1 MALRKTLTAFAPF
14 VRQPGPRAL
23 LAGNAISR
31 FGDALD
37 TVAFGWLVY
46 RLTGSTL
53 MMGMLYTVN
62 ALPGLIFGLA
72 GGLLADRRPPAR
84 TFALLCALRGALVM
98 LIAVL
103 ALLDRCPVYM
113 LFVFTALNSTCE
125 ALGSPAAQ
133 KLPSLLLP
141 APSLDG
147 YLGLQQGLQTGAELL
162 GYAMSGFVIALL
174 GMGHALL
181 VDAMTFLACAALV
194 LRAGRYAQAA
204 QQAARQEE
212 TPRSAL
218 LEGIRHIRRVP
229 ALVILVLY
237 EGFVNLMLAP
247 FNALNIVYVGTVLG
261 RGPETV
267 GVMGVTFMAG
277 TLLGGLCA
285 ALLASTAPRLR
296 LTLATLLLGTGYAL
310 LALPPLLPGW
320 MGLPLTLTACVLA
333 GLGLPI
339 AITTAQAV
347 ALRTTPAHLR
357 GRVLGLLLVV
367 TYAATPLGSAA
378 AGVLG
383 SLVELPALFG
393 ACGLMVLLCALPL
406 LLCNPLRQLDAPPA
420 P

>member
-103 ALLDRCPVYM
+103 ALLERCPVYM

-181 VDAMTFLACAALV
+181 VDAMTFLACAALT
-194 LRAGRYAQAA
+194 LRAGRYVQAA

-212 TPRSAL
+212 TQRSAL

-378 AGVLG
+378 AGALG

-406 LLCNPLRQLDAPPA
+406 LLCAPLRQLDAPPA

>member
-181 VDAMTFLACAALV
+181 VDAMTFLACAALT
-194 LRAGRYAQAA
+194 LRAGRYVQAA
-204 QQAARQEE
+204 QQAAQQE

-320 MGLPLTLTACVLA
+320 MGLPLTLAACVLA

>member
-181 VDAMTFLACAALV
+181 VDAATFLACAALV

-204 QQAARQEE
+204 QQAARQE

-333 GLGLPI
+333 GLGISLGNN
-339 AITTAQAV
+339 
-347 ALRTTPAHLR
+347 LR
-357 GRVLGLLLVV
+357 VSKVSNNFFNIS
-367 TYAATPLGSAA
+367 Y
-378 AGVLG
+378 
-383 SLVELPALFG
+383 FG
-393 ACGLMVLLCALPL
+393 
-406 LLCNPLRQLDAPPA
+406 NTHDTFFDFF
-420 P
+420 

>member
-1 MALRKTLTAFAPF
+1 MALPKPLAAFTPF
-14 VRQPGPRAL
+14 LRQPGPRAL

-103 ALLDRCPVYM
+103 ALLERCPVYM

-141 APSLDG
+141 TPALDG

-162 GYAMSGFVIALL
+162 GYAVSGLVIALL
-174 GMGHALL
+174 GMGHTLL
-181 VDAMTFLACAALV
+181 VDAATFLACAALV
-194 LRAGRYAQAA
+194 LRAGRYAQPAPQAA
-204 QQAARQEE
+204 QQE
-212 TPRSAL
+212 TPRRAL
-218 LEGIRHIRRVP
+218 LEGVRHIRRVAP
-229 ALVILVLY
+229 LAILALY
-237 EGFVNLMLAP
+237 EGFVTLMLAP

-267 GVMGVTFMAG
+267 GVMGVTFMVG
-277 TLLGGLCA
+277 TLLGGLLA
-285 ALLASTAPRLR
+285 TLLSGAAPRLR
-296 LTLATLLLGTGYAL
+296 LTLSTSLLGTGYAL

-320 MGLPLTLTACVLA
+320 MGLPLTLAACVLA
-333 GLGLPI
+333 GLGLPV
-339 AITTAQAV
+339 AITTVQAV
-347 ALRTTPAHLR
+347 TLRATPAHLR
-357 GRVLGLLLVV
+357 GRVLSLLLAVSYV
-367 TYAATPLGSAA
+367 STPLGSAA

-393 ACGLMVLLCALPL
+393 ACGLMVLLCVPL
-406 LLCNPLRQLDAPPA
+406 LLLCAPLRRLGAPSA
-420 P
+420 L

>member
-181 VDAMTFLACAALV
+181 VDAMTFLACAALT

>member
-141 APSLDG
+141 APALDG

-181 VDAMTFLACAALV
+181 VDAATFLACAALV

-378 AGVLG
+378 AGALG

>member
-141 APSLDG
+141 APALDG

-194 LRAGRYAQAA
+194 LRAGRYAQAV

-212 TPRSAL
+212 TQRSAL

-378 AGVLG
+378 AGALG

-406 LLCNPLRQLDAPPA
+406 LLCNPLRQLDAPSA

>member
-141 APSLDG
+141 APALDG

-212 TPRSAL
+212 TQRSAL
-218 LEGIRHIRRVP
+218 LEGVRHIRRVP

>member
-141 APSLDG
+141 APALDG

-181 VDAMTFLACAALV
+181 VDAATFLACAALV

-383 SLVELPALFG
+383 SLVELPTLFG

-406 LLCNPLRQLDAPPA
+406 LLCAPLRQLDAPPA

>member
-181 VDAMTFLACAALV
+181 VDAATFLACAALV

-406 LLCNPLRQLDAPPA
+406 LLCAPLRQLDAPPA

>member
-218 LEGIRHIRRVP
+218 LEGVRHIRRVP

>member
-141 APSLDG
+141 APALDG

-181 VDAMTFLACAALV
+181 VDAATFLACAALV

-406 LLCNPLRQLDAPPA
+406 LLCAPLRQLDAPPA

>member
-181 VDAMTFLACAALV
+181 VDAMTFLACAALT
-194 LRAGRYAQAA
+194 LRAGRYVQAA

-212 TPRSAL
+212 TQRSAL

-378 AGVLG
+378 AGALG

-406 LLCNPLRQLDAPPA
+406 LLCAPLRQLDAPPA

>member
-181 VDAMTFLACAALV
+181 VDAATFLACAALV

-204 QQAARQEE
+204 QQVARQEE

-378 AGVLG
+378 AGALG

>member
-181 VDAMTFLACAALV
+181 VDAMTFLACAALT
-194 LRAGRYAQAA
+194 LRAGRYVQAA

-277 TLLGGLCA
+277 TLLGGLCV

-347 ALRTTPAHLR
+347 TLRTTPAHLR

-406 LLCNPLRQLDAPPA
+406 LLCAPLRQLDAPPA

>member
-37 TVAFGWLVY
+37 TVAFGWLDY

-141 APSLDG
+141 APALDG

-406 LLCNPLRQLDAPPA
+406 LLCAPLRQLDAPPA

>member
-141 APSLDG
+141 APALDG

>member
-141 APSLDG
+141 APALDG

-181 VDAMTFLACAALV
+181 VDAMTFLACAALT

-212 TPRSAL
+212 TQRSAL
-218 LEGIRHIRRVP
+218 LEGVRHIRRVP

-378 AGVLG
+378 AGALG

>member
-141 APSLDG
+141 APALDG

-181 VDAMTFLACAALV
+181 VDAMTFLACAALT

-212 TPRSAL
+212 TQRSAL
-218 LEGIRHIRRVP
+218 LEGVRHIRRVP

-378 AGVLG
+378 AGALG

-406 LLCNPLRQLDAPPA
+406 LLCAPLRQLDAPPA

>member
-141 APSLDG
+141 APALDG

-181 VDAMTFLACAALV
+181 VDAATFLACAALV

-212 TPRSAL
+212 TQRSAL
-218 LEGIRHIRRVP
+218 LEGVRHIRRVP

-237 EGFVNLMLAP
+237 EGFVNLILAP

-406 LLCNPLRQLDAPPA
+406 LLCAPLRQLDAPPA

>member
-1 MALRKTLTAFAPF
+1 MALPKPLAAFTPF
-14 VRQPGPRAL
+14 LRQPGPRAL

-103 ALLDRCPVYM
+103 ALLERCPVYM

-141 APSLDG
+141 TPALDG

-162 GYAMSGFVIALL
+162 GYAVSGLVIALL
-174 GMGHALL
+174 GMGHTLL
-181 VDAMTFLACAALV
+181 VDAATFLACAALV
-194 LRAGRYAQAA
+194 LRAGRYAQPAPQAA
-204 QQAARQEE
+204 QQE
-212 TPRSAL
+212 TPRRAL
-218 LEGIRHIRRVP
+218 LEGRPAHPPRR
-229 ALVILVLY
+229 A
-237 EGFVNLMLAP
+237 
-247 FNALNIVYVGTVLG
+247 
-261 RGPETV
+261 
-267 GVMGVTFMAG
+267 AG
-277 TLLGGLCA
+277 NPGAVRGLCDVDARPLQRAQHRLRRHGARTRAGDGRRHGRDVHGGHAAGRIARHA
-285 ALLASTAPRLR
+285 ALRRRAAPAPDAVHVAAGHRLR
-296 LTLATLLLGTGYAL
+296 AAGAAAAAARLDGPAADACGLRAGGTG
-310 LALPPLLPGW
+310 LP
-320 MGLPLTLTACVLA
+320 V
-333 GLGLPI
+333 
-339 AITTAQAV
+339 AITTVQAV
-347 ALRTTPAHLR
+347 TLRATPAHLR
-357 GRVLGLLLVV
+357 GRVLSLLLAVSYV
-367 TYAATPLGSAA
+367 STPLGSAA

-383 SLVELPALFG
+383 SLVALPALFG
-393 ACGLMVLLCALPL
+393 ACGLMVLLCVPL
-406 LLCNPLRQLDAPPA
+406 LLLCAPLRRLGAPSA
-420 P
+420 L

>member
-141 APSLDG
+141 APALDG

-212 TPRSAL
+212 TQRSAL
-218 LEGIRHIRRVP
+218 LEGVRHIRRVP

-277 TLLGGLCA
+277 TLLGGLCV

-406 LLCNPLRQLDAPPA
+406 LLCAPLRQLDAPPA

>member
-103 ALLDRCPVYM
+103 ALLNRCPVYM

-181 VDAMTFLACAALV
+181 VDAATFLACAALV
-194 LRAGRYAQAA
+194 LRAGRYVQAA
-204 QQAARQEE
+204 QQVAQQE

-218 LEGIRHIRRVP
+218 LEGVRHIRRVP

-406 LLCNPLRQLDAPPA
+406 LLCAPLRQLDAPPA

>member
-181 VDAMTFLACAALV
+181 VDAMTFLACAALT

-212 TPRSAL
+212 TQRSAL

-378 AGVLG
+378 AGALG

-406 LLCNPLRQLDAPPA
+406 LLCAPLRQLDAPPA

>member
-141 APSLDG
+141 APALDG

-181 VDAMTFLACAALV
+181 VDAMTFLACAALT
-194 LRAGRYAQAA
+194 LRAGRYVQAA

-212 TPRSAL
+212 TQRSAL

-406 LLCNPLRQLDAPPA
+406 LLCAPLRQLDAPPA

>member
-141 APSLDG
+141 APALDG

-181 VDAMTFLACAALV
+181 VDAATFLACAALV

>member
-1 MALRKTLTAFAPF
+1 MVRHGQ

-181 VDAMTFLACAALV
+181 VDAATFLACAALT

-378 AGVLG
+378 AGALG

-406 LLCNPLRQLDAPPA
+406 LLCNPLRQLDAPPV

>member
-141 APSLDG
+141 APALDG

-181 VDAMTFLACAALV
+181 VDAATFLACAALV

-277 TLLGGLCA
+277 TLLGGLCV

-296 LTLATLLLGTGYAL
+296 LTLATLLLGIGYAL

-378 AGVLG
+378 AGALG

>member
-181 VDAMTFLACAALV
+181 VDAMTFLACAALT

-378 AGVLG
+378 AGALG

-406 LLCNPLRQLDAPPA
+406 LLCAPLRQLDAPPA

>member
-141 APSLDG
+141 APALDG

-181 VDAMTFLACAALV
+181 VDAMTFLACAALT
-194 LRAGRYAQAA
+194 LRAGRYVQAA
-204 QQAARQEE
+204 QQVARQEE

-277 TLLGGLCA
+277 TLLGGLCV

-406 LLCNPLRQLDAPPA
+406 LLCAPLRQLDAPPA

>member
-406 LLCNPLRQLDAPPA
+406 LLCAPLRQLDAPPA

>member
-181 VDAMTFLACAALV
+181 VDAATFLACAALV

-378 AGVLG
+378 AGALG